1 VITIGRFYQQKESC
15 SLTNQK
21 YFLEI
26 APINDHKR
34 KTLENKVVSLAKN
47 EKKLIQLIKMMAT

>member
-26 APINDHKR
+26 APISDHKR
-34 KTLENKVVSLAKN
+34 KTLENKVVSLAK
-47 EKKLIQLIKMMAT
+47 K